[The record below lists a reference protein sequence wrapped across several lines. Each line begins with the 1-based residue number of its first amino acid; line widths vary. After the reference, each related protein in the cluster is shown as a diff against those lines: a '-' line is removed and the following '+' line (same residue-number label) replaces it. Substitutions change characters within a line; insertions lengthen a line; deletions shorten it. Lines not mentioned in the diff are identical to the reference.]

1 MPSIQRRAADLVFE
15 HLQERIVSGE
25 LAPGDRLDPTE
36 IAASLGLSRTPVREA
51 ILQLDSAGL
60 VRRLPYRG
68 VVVADVDLGLA
79 EEVAALRIHLETLAA
94 RIAVPRL
101 REEDL
106 AAMRDAH
113 ERLDAALA
121 GAHAQRDFNELN
133 RRFHMALYQRA
144 GSSVL
149 LREIESLAG
158 QAERIRMHFD
168 LRHSPAGHH
177 HAAILEAC
185 ERRDP
190 EAAAAATRDHILTA
204 HRMVMGD
211 DHRIEPGSSLA
222 AVLAVSG
229 GTSRVTSGV
238 ASDAASGAA
247 DPVG

>member
-36 IAASLGLSRTPVREA
+36 IAASLGVSRTPVREA

-101 REEDL
+101 RDEDL

-113 ERLDAALA
+113 ERLESALS
-121 GAHAQRDFNELN
+121 GDDAQRDFNGLN

-149 LREIESLAG
+149 LREIEGLAD

-168 LRHSPAGHH
+168 LRHSPAGQH
-177 HAAILEAC
+177 HAAILDAC
-185 ERRDP
+185 ERGDA
-190 EAAAAATRDHILTA
+190 EAAAAATRDHILIT
-204 HRMVMGD
+204 HRMVTGAD
-211 DHRIEPGSSLA
+211 QRLEPGSPLA
-222 AVLAVSG
+222 AVLA
-229 GTSRVTSGV
+229 
-238 ASDAASGAA
+238 ASGAPIA
-247 DPVG
+247 